1 MSKGTRAQDKKEE
14 EITMTTICIYPDPTV
29 MNELIH
35 ETLDEIANRIPC
47 IANYRHGEITVK
59 CRVEDAAWVENM
71 LADLV

>member
-1 MSKGTRAQDKKEE
+1 
-14 EITMTTICIYPDPTV
+14 MT
-29 MNELIH
+29 ELIH

-59 CRVEDAAWVENM
+59 CRVEDAPWVENM